1 MLNFYVPE
9 YFSVFLYVNIA
20 NYMYVINHGFLLHGT
35 LLQLISYHLF

>member
-20 NYMYVINHGFLLHGT
+20 QYVITHSFLLHGT
-35 LLQLISYHLF
+35 VLQYPIIYSS